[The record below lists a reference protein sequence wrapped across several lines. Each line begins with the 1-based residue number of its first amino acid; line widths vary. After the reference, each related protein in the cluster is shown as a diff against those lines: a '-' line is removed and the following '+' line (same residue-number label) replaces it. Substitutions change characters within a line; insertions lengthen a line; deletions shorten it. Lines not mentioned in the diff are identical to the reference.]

1 MGQTCSRYN
10 DVDCKLKEDAN
21 HVTFKKLR
29 LGESN
34 SIVIIYK
41 TLNWI
46 IIITN
51 DFIYVLG
58 GDSQSSSSADNSEKL
73 GKINENTILS

>member
-1 MGQTCSRYN
+1 MITQ
-10 DVDCKLKEDAN
+10 
-21 HVTFKKLR
+21 
-29 LGESN
+29 
-34 SIVIIYK
+34 

-73 GKINENTILS
+73 GKINKNAILS